1 MGYWGF
7 QTSSRLS
14 DSAVQSDPAV
24 RRLTFSSA
32 PAELSG
38 AAKTHLKVMAMR
50 IDAPQITAQRM
61 QEFRDA
67 GHWLDST
74 TNEVLETHAQAQPDK
89 LALVDHRIRLSYA
102 EYYCRVQRLAAKFVA
117 MGLTVDDVIAIQLPN
132 WNEFAVA
139 LNASMMIGVP
149 FCQYHSDFRARET
162 EFILSFTQASVLILP
177 QCFKGFDYLA
187 MIEPM
192 RVRLPQ
198 LKHVLVVG
206 DELPNTNPE
215 DYFDLRAF
223 LDDPRVAQ
231 IPSSELASR
240 RPHGDDLMRTAF
252 TSGTTG
258 DPKAVLHLHNTTN
271 CALKFLNRGQCITAD
286 SVLLTFLPVG
296 LNWGLFNI
304 LQAIHAGCSVVLQDT
319 FKPEDALQLV
329 QDEQVTHV
337 CCAPAH
343 LVSMLNVADAARFD
357 LTSLQVIMTGG
368 ASCPI
373 EVIQEVQQR
382 IPGQLLEMYG
392 MLECGTQCHTLLSD
406 DPQAVCGTVG
416 RPVNEMGIRVV
427 DDAGRNVAVD
437 EVGEILTYGPSVTIG
452 YYNNPAVNARSFTAD
467 GWFHTG
473 DQGAFDEHGYLRIVG
488 RKKEMLIRGGANI
501 YPREIEEVLYQHPK
515 VMDAAVVGVPDARLG
530 ERVCACIVPRAGQ
543 TLSFDE
549 IVDFLR
555 DKIATYK
562 LPEFLQVLDELP
574 RTPTGKVQKGPLQ
587 DLVLKRMA

>member
-1 MGYWGF
+1 
-7 QTSSRLS
+7 
-14 DSAVQSDPAV
+14 
-24 RRLTFSSA
+24 
-32 PAELSG
+32 
-38 AAKTHLKVMAMR
+38 MR
-50 IDAPQITAQRM
+50 IDDPQITAQRM

-67 GHWLDST
+67 GHWVDT
-74 TNEVLETHAQAQPDK
+74 TSNELLEAHAQAQADK
-89 LALVDHRIRLSYA
+89 LALVDRRVRLTYA
-102 EYYCRVQRLAAKFVA
+102 EYYRRVQRLAAKFLA
-117 MGLTVDDVIAIQLPN
+117 LGLTAEDVIAIQLPN
-132 WNEFAVA
+132 CSEFAVA
-139 LNASMMIGVP
+139 LNAAMMVGVP

-162 EFILSFTQASVLILP
+162 EFILSFTQASVLIVP
-177 QCFKGFDYLA
+177 QQFKGFDYLA
-187 MIEPM
+187 MIAPM
-192 RVRLPQ
+192 RARLPQ

-206 DELPNTNPE
+206 DDRSNPDAA

-223 LDDPRVAQ
+223 LDDRSAAQVPRAQ
-231 IPSSELASR
+231 LAAR

-271 CALKFLNRGQCITAD
+271 CALKFLNRGQRINAD
-286 SVLLTFLPVG
+286 SVLLIFLPVG
-296 LNWGLFNI
+296 LNWGLFNV
-304 LQAIHAGCSVVLQDT
+304 LQAIHAGCAVVLQDI

-329 QDEQVTHV
+329 QDEQITHF

-343 LVSMLNVADAARFD
+343 LVSMLNVVDAARFD

-373 EVIQEVQQR
+373 EVIQAVQQR

-416 RPVNEMGIRVV
+416 RPVQEMGIRVV
-427 DDAGRNVAVD
+427 DDAGCDVAVD
-437 EVGEILTYGPSVTIG
+437 AVGEILTYGPSVTIG

-473 DQGAFDEHGYLRIVG
+473 DQGAFDAHGYLRIVG
-488 RKKEMLIRGGANI
+488 RTKEMLIRGGANI

-515 VMDAAVVGVPDARLG
+515 VMDAAVIGVPDARLG
-530 ERVCACIVPRAGQ
+530 ERVCACIVPHAGQ
-543 TLSFDE
+543 SLSFE
-549 IVDFLR
+549 EMVNFLR

-562 LPEFLQVLDELP
+562 LPEFLQILDELP
-574 RTPTGKVQKGPLQ
+574 RTPTGKVQKGPLR
-587 DLVLKRMA
+587 DWVLKRMA

>member
-1 MGYWGF
+1 
-7 QTSSRLS
+7 
-14 DSAVQSDPAV
+14 
-24 RRLTFSSA
+24 
-32 PAELSG
+32 
-38 AAKTHLKVMAMR
+38 
-50 IDAPQITAQRM
+50 M

-67 GHWLDST
+67 GYWLDST

-89 LALVDHRIRLSYA
+89 LALVDHRICLSYA

-117 MGLTVDDVIAIQLPN
+117 MGLTADDVIAIQLPN
-132 WNEFAVA
+132 WNEIAVA
-139 LNASMMIGVP
+139 LYTSMMIGVP

-162 EFILSFTQASVLILP
+162 EFILTFTHASVLILP
-177 QCFKGFDYLA
+177 QRFKGFDYLA

-192 RVRLPQ
+192 RMRLPQ

-206 DELPNTNPE
+206 DELSNTNPE

-223 LDDPRVAQ
+223 LDDPCVAQ

-271 CALKFLNRGQCITAD
+271 CALKFLNRGQRITAD
-286 SVLLTFLPVG
+286 SVLLIFLPVG

-304 LQAIHAGCSVVLQDT
+304 LQAIHAGCSVVLQDI

-329 QDEQVTHV
+329 QDEQVTHF

-406 DPQAVCGTVG
+406 DSQAVCGTVG

-427 DDAGRNVAVD
+427 DDAGRDVAVD

-501 YPREIEEVLYQHPK
+501 YPREIEEVLHQHPK

-530 ERVCACIVPRAGQ
+530 ERVCVCIVPRAGQ

-555 DKIATYK
+555 NKIATYK

-574 RTPTGKVQKGPLQ
+574 RTPTGKVQKGPLR
-587 DLVLKRMA
+587 DLVLKRIA